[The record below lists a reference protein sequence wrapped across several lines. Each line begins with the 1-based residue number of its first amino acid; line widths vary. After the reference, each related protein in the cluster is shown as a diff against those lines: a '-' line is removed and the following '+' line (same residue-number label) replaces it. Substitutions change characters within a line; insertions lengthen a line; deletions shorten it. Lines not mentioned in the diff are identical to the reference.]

1 MPDFRRILIIKPSS
15 MGDVVHALPT
25 LSALRRTFPS
35 AAITWLVKRQWAG
48 LLERAEGL
56 DRVWP
61 VEPSLSGWL
70 SQVPRLRAA
79 SFDLVVD
86 LQGLFRSGAIAR
98 LTGCP
103 VRIGFVNAREGSP
116 FFYTHKVPVPTPDLH
131 AVDRY
136 LLVAAA
142 LGADVGTS
150 PRDGTHANF
159 RLRVGLADREEIAD
173 LLGRSGVRVSPPW
186 IAMNVS
192 ARWPT
197 KRWPPEFFAAAADRI
212 QEEKL
217 GTVVLIGG
225 PDERAASQAV
235 RSLMRTVSVDLTGE
249 TTPNLLPALLE
260 SASVLLTNDSG
271 PMHVAAAVGTPV
283 VAMFG
288 PTSPTRT
295 GPYGKGHRVLA
306 NQIPCSPCFSRT
318 CRNRVQLECLTS
330 ITPDKVIEAVR
341 DQLKVKAE
349 VEAQCREGQKLLAQP

>member
-1 MPDFRRILIIKPSS
+1 MGDFRRILIIKPSS

-25 LSALRRTFPS
+25 LSALRKAFPS
-35 AAITWLVKRQWAG
+35 ASITWLVKQQWAG
-48 LLERAEGL
+48 LLERAEEL

-79 SFDLVVD
+79 NFDLVVD
-86 LQGLFRSGAIAR
+86 LQGLFRSGAIAW

-103 VRIGFVNAREGSP
+103 VRIGFANAREGSP
-116 FFYTHKVPVPTPDLH
+116 FFYTQKVSVPTEDLH

-142 LGADVGTS
+142 LVADVGTS
-150 PRDGTHANF
+150 RREGNHANF
-159 RLRVGLADREEIAD
+159 RLRVGPADREEVAG
-173 LLGRSGVRVSPPW
+173 LLSRSGVRVSTPW

-217 GTVVLIGG
+217 GIVVLIGG

-235 RSLMRTVSVDLTGE
+235 KGLMRTVPVDLTGE
-249 TTPNLLPALLE
+249 TTPGLLPALLE

-271 PMHVAAAVGTPV
+271 PLHVAAAVGTPV
-283 VAMFG
+283 VALFG
-288 PTSPTRT
+288 PTSPRRT
-295 GPYGKGHRVLA
+295 GPYGVGHVVLTH
-306 NQIPCSPCFSRT
+306 QVPCSPCFSRS
-318 CRNRVQLECLTS
+318 CHNSNHLECLTG
-330 ITPDKVIEAVR
+330 ITSHQVLAAVR
-341 DQLKVKAE
+341 E
-349 VEAQCREGQKLLAQP
+349 RLAVRLAHERL

>member
-1 MPDFRRILIIKPSS
+1 MANFRRILIIKPSS

-25 LSALRRTFPS
+25 LSALRKAFPS
-35 AAITWLVKRQWAG
+35 ASITWLVKQQWAG
-48 LLERAEGL
+48 LLERAEEL

-79 SFDLVVD
+79 NFDLVVD
-86 LQGLFRSGAIAR
+86 LQGLFRSGAIAW

-103 VRIGFVNAREGSP
+103 VRIGFANAREGSP
-116 FFYTHKVPVPTPDLH
+116 FFYTQKVSVPTEDLH

-142 LGADVGTS
+142 LVADVGTS
-150 PRDGTHANF
+150 PRDGNHANF
-159 RLRVGLADREEIAD
+159 RLRVGLADREEVAG
-173 LLGRSGVRVSPPW
+173 LLGRSGVRASTPW

-217 GTVVLIGG
+217 GIVVLIGG

-235 RSLMRTVSVDLTGE
+235 KGLMRTVPVDLTGE
-249 TTPNLLPALLE
+249 TTPGLLPALLE

-283 VAMFG
+283 VAIFG
-288 PTSPTRT
+288 PTSPART
-295 GPYGKGHRVLA
+295 GPYGKGHRVVSTK
-306 NQIPCSPCFSRT
+306 IPCSPCFSRV
-318 CRNRVQLECLTS
+318 CRNAVHLECLTA
-330 ITPDKVIEAVR
+330 ITPDQVLEAVR
-341 DQLKVKAE
+341 EQLAMH
-349 VEAQCREGQKLLAQP
+349 LAP

>member
-1 MPDFRRILIIKPSS
+1 MGDFRRILIIKPSS

-25 LSALRRTFPS
+25 LSALRRAFPS
-35 AAITWLVKRQWAG
+35 ASITWLVKRQWAG
-48 LLERAEGL
+48 LLERAEEL

-61 VEPSLSGWL
+61 VAPGFGGWL
-70 SQVPRLRAA
+70 SQVPRLREAN
-79 SFDLVVD
+79 FDLVVD
-86 LQGLFRSGAIAR
+86 LQGLFRSGAIAW

-103 VRIGFVNAREGSP
+103 VRIGFANAREGSP
-116 FFYTHKVPVPTPDLH
+116 FFYTQRVPVPAPDLH

-142 LGADVGTS
+142 LGADLGT
-150 PRDGTHANF
+150 PLKDRNHANF
-159 RLRVGLADREEIAD
+159 RLRVGLPDRDEVAF
-173 LLGRSGVRVSPPW
+173 LLSRHGVSAGIPW

-235 RSLMRTVSVDLTGE
+235 RGLMRTVPADLTGE
-249 TTPNLLPALLE
+249 TQPGLLPALLE

-283 VAMFG
+283 VAIFG
-288 PTSPTRT
+288 PTSPART

-318 CRNRVQLECLTS
+318 CRNRVQLECLTG
-330 ITPDKVIEAVR
+330 ITPEKAIEAVR

-349 VEAQCREGQKLLAQP
+349 VEAQRSQTQRLFAQP

>member
-15 MGDVVHALPT
+15 MGDVIHALPT

-35 AAITWLVKRQWAG
+35 ASITWLVKRQWAG
-48 LLERAEGL
+48 LLERAEEL

-61 VEPSLSGWL
+61 LAPSLSGWL

-86 LQGLFRSGAIAR
+86 LQGLFRSGAIAW

-103 VRIGFVNAREGSP
+103 ARIGFANAREGSP
-116 FFYTHKVPVPTPDLH
+116 LFYTCKVPVPAPDLH

-142 LGADVGTS
+142 LGADVGSFYREGPHT
-150 PRDGTHANF
+150 NF
-159 RLRVGLADREEIAD
+159 RLRVRLADREEVAG
-173 LLGRSGVRVSPPW
+173 LLSRHGVQVSSPW

-235 RSLMRTVSVDLTGE
+235 RGLMRTVPVDLTGE
-249 TTPNLLPALLE
+249 TTPGLLPALLE

-271 PMHVAAAVGTPV
+271 PMHIAAAVGTPV
-283 VAMFG
+283 VAIFG

-306 NQIPCSPCFSRT
+306 TQIPCSPCFSRT
-318 CRNRVQLECLTS
+318 CRNRIQLECLTS
-330 ITPDKVIEAVR
+330 ITPDEAIGAVR

-349 VEAQCREGQKLLAQP
+349 VEVQRR